1 VNAGRIGVLIVA
13 NVKMLMRNRIALLF
27 SLAFPFIFMVV
38 FGLIAGND
46 SKADVDLVGTGPLA
60 GAVRLT
66 GALAV
71 HDQPTAQIAIKHVK
85 DGDRAAAIIVDGQ
98 QARLY
103 YDNSDAIQA
112 GIVRGVITGL
122 ASELSQR
129 ATGQAPQVT
138 VEQVSVNSASLR
150 YIDYLVPGLLAMALT
165 QSAVFGVAGT
175 LVSWRERGIFRRL
188 RVTPLPLVEF
198 IVARLVM
205 QLLLAAIQVVVLLSV
220 GRALF
225 GVHIIGNPLALIP
238 VAAFGAMAF
247 IALGFLIGSLARNE
261 PAADAIANF
270 VTLPMIFLSGVF
282 FPVSSA
288 PAIVKAIGHVM
299 PLTYLAN
306 GLRDVAVRGHSVAST
321 MGDVVILAGVTCL
334 LAAIS
339 LRFFRWESR

>member
-1 VNAGRIGVLIVA
+1 VA
-13 NVKMLMRNRIALLF
+13 NVKMLLRNRIALIF

-71 HDQPTAQIAIKHVK
+71 HDQPTARAAIEQVR
-85 DGDRAAAIIVDGQ
+85 DGDRAAAIIVRGKR
-98 QARLY
+98 ATLY

-112 GIVRGVITGL
+112 GIVRGVVSGL
-122 ASELSQR
+122 ASALSQR

-138 VEQVSVNSASLR
+138 VQQVSVNSSSLR
-150 YIDYLVPGLLAMALT
+150 YIDYLVPGLLAMALS

-205 QLLLAAIQVVVLLSV
+205 QLLLAAMQVVVLLTI
-220 GRALF
+220 GRLLF
-225 GVHIIGNPLALIP
+225 GVHVVGNPLALIP

-247 IALGFLIGSLARNE
+247 IALGFLVGSVAHNA

-288 PAIVKAIGHVM
+288 PAIVVAIGHVM

-321 MGDVVILAGVTCL
+321 MTDVLILALVSCL